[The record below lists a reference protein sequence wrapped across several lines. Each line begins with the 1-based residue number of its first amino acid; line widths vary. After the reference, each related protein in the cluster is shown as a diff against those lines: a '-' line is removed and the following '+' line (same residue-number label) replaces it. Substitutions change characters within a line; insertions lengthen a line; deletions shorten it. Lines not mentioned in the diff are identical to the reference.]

1 MLVLYPVVIF
11 FTLGVRI
18 SHLEAVSLVPSG
30 SGGLTFDAVVFFRTC
45 VSFILYSLIHV
56 CLLAYMM
63 VPQSAPGAP
72 RMARAFSWFAPL
84 TFWLCSFLYFYTYAD
99 MTRYLLF
106 SCNLRLLFFFFLK
119 FSIFPISRY
128 GTHVS
133 DWIAMGVGSV
143 GILAITLFLIRVSYL
158 TSTCGLIISN

>member
-1 MLVLYPVVIF
+1 MAAGRYVLAQFVDVAARAKKSALRPTFLVMLVLYPVVIF

-30 SGGLTFDAVVFFRTC
+30 SGGLTFDGVVFFRTC
-45 VSFILYSLIHV
+45 ISFILYSLIHA

-99 MTRYLLF
+99 MTRY
-106 SCNLRLLFFFFLK
+106 
-119 FSIFPISRY
+119 

-133 DWIAMGVGSV
+133 D
-143 GILAITLFLIRVSYL
+143 
-158 TSTCGLIISN
+158 